1 MKLPFCSKWRIHSL
15 WCFWFVSIGGD
26 PVTADPVL
34 VWTSLLSVSTVWR
47 PCNHWEGLRA
57 HHINYKQLEKC
68 DLDSMLREQTIR
80 ANQDLLVLPSQGMVD
95 GKRQTVLSYF
105 FLGRR
110 KAAFWSQLI
119 TYLLFWVLWCCT
131 EVPADIFKT
140 GYLLLRYHGC
150 PIFLFMYFHEFSF
163 I

>member
-1 MKLPFCSKWRIHSL
+1 MGFLLLGFFFLFSL
-15 WCFWFVSIGGD
+15 FWFCFLIGID
-26 PVTADPVL
+26 NEIAILFKVKDSFPVMLLICVNWWRSCNSRSSAGMDFPVECFHS
-34 VWTSLLSVSTVWR
+34 VKAMQSLR
-47 PCNHWEGLRA
+47 RLRA

-119 TYLLFWVLWCCT
+119 TYLLF
-131 EVPADIFKT
+131 
-140 GYLLLRYHGC
+140 
-150 PIFLFMYFHEFSF
+150 
-163 I
+163 